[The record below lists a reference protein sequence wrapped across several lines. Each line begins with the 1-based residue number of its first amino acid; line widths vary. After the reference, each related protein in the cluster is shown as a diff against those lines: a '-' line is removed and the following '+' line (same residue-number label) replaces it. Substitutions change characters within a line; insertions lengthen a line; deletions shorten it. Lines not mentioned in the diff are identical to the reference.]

1 MGISSFY
8 LLGTVCVG
16 MSAGT
21 LLFIVFQTIHIFC
34 HMAGC
39 RWQTLALL
47 FFMEEMACCLTV
59 HIIMGR
65 AVEKHLFLKVEDL
78 VGFLYCIS

>member
-1 MGISSFY
+1 
-8 LLGTVCVG
+8 
-16 MSAGT
+16 
-21 LLFIVFQTIHIFC
+21 
-34 HMAGC
+34 MAGC